1 MSGPG
6 RSMLDAL
13 QERAKELHCLYRV
26 HEICGRVE
34 APLDEIFREVAAI
47 IPIGWQYPPECFVR
61 ISVGRR
67 STRPRSPSR
76 PRGSR
81 PPRSGSRARSSGAS
95 RSTTGSS
102 SRPRTR
108 GRS

>member
-34 APLDEIFREVAAI
+34 APLDEIFHEVAAI

-61 ISVGRR
+61 ISVGTSVYETPLAEPTPWFQAAQIRVQGEVV
-67 STRPRSPSR
+67 
-76 PRGSR
+76 GSIEVYYR
-81 PPRSGSRARSSGAS
+81 QLFPPADEG
-95 RSTTGSS
+95 
-102 SRPRTR
+102 P
-108 GRS
+108 